1 MKHKKITKWLAASLA
16 AAMLVQT
23 AVPQYAVNAQETAAA
38 QETAVPQL
46 QDGTAVIPAGS
57 DAAAVK
63 EILGQA
69 LVANA
74 DEVDLQSLEWEYYC
88 TGKSGL
94 LTNDAWG
101 SVNGFTSEKKVV
113 LVTTT
118 YTHPALANNSD
129 GSYRVRLAGTDTE
142 VTLTKAAKMS
152 SSIVLNEG
160 CTVNLPYNEDLS
172 INYDRLRENIFN
184 TVAASSEPQ
193 LTADDVMI
201 EYRINGRSRESMG
214 SAGGRHGQCAEI
226 SGNGRGNVERPHF
239 LRRKRPVL
247 RDVGRDIGDGSRRK
261 ICEHD
266 RL

>member
-74 DEVDLQSLEWEYYC
+74 DEVDLQSLVWEYYC
-88 TGKSGL
+88 EGKDTTTGWS
-94 LTNDAWG
+94 TNDAWG
-101 SVNGFTSEKKVV
+101 SVNGFTSEKKIVF
-113 LVTTT
+113 TTT
-118 YTHPALANNSD
+118 YTHPALADNSD

-142 VTLTKAAKMS
+142 VTLTKAAKLS

-160 CTVNLPYNEDLS
+160 CTVNLTYNEDLS
-172 INYDRLRENIFN
+172 INYDRLRENLFN
-184 TVAASSEPQ
+184 
-193 LTADDVMI
+193 M
-201 EYRINGRSRESMG
+201 
-214 SAGGRHGQCAEI
+214 
-226 SGNGRGNVERPHF
+226 
-239 LRRKRPVL
+239 
-247 RDVGRDIGDGSRRK
+247 
-261 ICEHD
+261 
-266 RL
+266 